1 MWQEETTGR
10 RISGMRLEQAVKT
23 GAETIVTACPFCHLM
38 LEDAAKAANTGEQI
52 KVLDIAE
59 LVSLG
64 ISEAKDPL
72 R

>member
-1 MWQEETTGR
+1 
-10 RISGMRLEQAVKT
+10 
-23 GAETIVTACPFCHLM
+23 M

-64 ISEAKDPL
+64 ISEAKDP
-72 R
+72 RR